1 MLQLNSNLLEI
12 PGIGPSTAIKLNS
25 KFIETIADLLFF
37 FPIRYKD
44 FSQISTIASLQAGE
58 EVSIQGRV
66 QSCISM
72 RTRKRNLTMQKIVI
86 ADDTKTITALFFN
99 QPYICATFLRGS
111 DFYFS
116 GTVDT
121 FGTFLVFKVAEYA
134 SLQDTNS
141 IHTATLVP
149 YYRTIEKMSVRY
161 IRTLV
166 QKILQLLP
174 ITTFI
179 ETLPKWVVQKN
190 KLLPLY
196 DTIKTLHHPESKNI
210 LARSRHRL
218 IYEELFQLLLTNV
231 RISKKRQNFSSHSL
245 SLVKYRDIFE
255 KSLPF
260 TLTKD
265 QSNVIDTIEQ
275 DMSKQVPMNRLVI
288 GDVGCGKTVVAACCI
303 FATAK
308 HGFKTIFLV
317 PTSLLS

>member
-1 MLQLNSNLLEI
+1 M
-12 PGIGPSTAIKLNS
+12 GK
-25 KFIETIADLLFF
+25 
-37 FPIRYKD
+37 
-44 FSQISTIASLQAGE
+44 
-58 EVSIQGRV
+58 
-66 QSCISM
+66 
-72 RTRKRNLTMQKIVI
+72 RKKNLTMQKIVI

-231 RISKKRQNFSSHSL
+231 RISKKR
-245 SLVKYRDIFE
+245 
-255 KSLPF
+255 
-260 TLTKD
+260 
-265 QSNVIDTIEQ
+265 
-275 DMSKQVPMNRLVI
+275 
-288 GDVGCGKTVVAACCI
+288 
-303 FATAK
+303 
-308 HGFKTIFLV
+308 
-317 PTSLLS
+317 

>member
-149 YYRTIEKMSVRY
+149 YYRT
-161 IRTLV
+161 
-166 QKILQLLP
+166 
-174 ITTFI
+174 
-179 ETLPKWVVQKN
+179 
-190 KLLPLY
+190 
-196 DTIKTLHHPESKNI
+196 
-210 LARSRHRL
+210 
-218 IYEELFQLLLTNV
+218 
-231 RISKKRQNFSSHSL
+231 
-245 SLVKYRDIFE
+245 
-255 KSLPF
+255 
-260 TLTKD
+260 
-265 QSNVIDTIEQ
+265 
-275 DMSKQVPMNRLVI
+275 
-288 GDVGCGKTVVAACCI
+288 
-303 FATAK
+303 
-308 HGFKTIFLV
+308 
-317 PTSLLS
+317 